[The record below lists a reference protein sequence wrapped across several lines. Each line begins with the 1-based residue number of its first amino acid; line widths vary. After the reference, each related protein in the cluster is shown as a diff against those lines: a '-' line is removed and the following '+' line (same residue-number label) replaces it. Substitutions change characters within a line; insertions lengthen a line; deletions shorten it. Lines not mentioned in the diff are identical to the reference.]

1 MSTLSSVR
9 CPYCGA
15 AVQYGKG
22 DVVVTCPYCGT
33 TIVIAGKQPS
43 RHLMGRV
50 NYGINEVYSFFKEW
64 ALRKPEAP
72 NDLPGRARLKDYTLT
87 FYPYWV
93 YKVDVVFRYE
103 GSVRGRR
110 TGGTESEKVVVSVPA
125 NTSMYGTPL
134 EEHRFSLRGKVFFSS
149 SYAARVGGTV
159 LNANVTSD
167 RAWEKAWSK
176 IVRIVEEKIKA
187 RGIQLSR
194 LVAEEYHVD
203 GPYYV
208 HVPVYTATYEY
219 DGGIYKFLA
228 DATDNRIIYSEIPL
242 GKGFRALA
250 LAASAVT
257 GVVAFGFFG
266 LGLLLRAP
274 AFAFVSSLTTLLVAA
289 YVAYKGLR
297 TKMVTTRPYAE

>member
-1 MSTLSSVR
+1 
-9 CPYCGA
+9 
-15 AVQYGKG
+15 
-22 DVVVTCPYCGT
+22 
-33 TIVIAGKQPS
+33 
-43 RHLMGRV
+43 MGRV
-50 NYGINEVYSFFKEW
+50 NYGVNEVYSFFKEW

-72 NDLPGRARLKDYTLT
+72 NDLPGRARLRDYTLT

-110 TGGTESEKVVVSVPA
+110 TRGTESEKVVVSVPA

-167 RAWEKAWSK
+167 KAWEEAWSK
-176 IVRIVEEKIKA
+176 IVRIVEEKLKA
-187 RGIQLSR
+187 RGIELSR
-194 LVAEEYHVD
+194 LVAEECHVD

-208 HVPVYTATYEY
+208 HVPIYAATYEY
-219 DGGIYKFLA
+219 DGGTYKFLA

-266 LGLLLRAP
+266 LGLLLKAP
-274 AFAFVSSLTTLLVAA
+274 AFALVSSPTTLLVAA